1 MKTNKNELDQDF
13 DNLNNNEIL
22 SNDNQNQDEDDF
34 IENINLTSDNQVNN
48 IMNSITSSQPK
59 KQKEKKQQNNFEAQ
73 FSGRFTDPEDVGMF
87 YRWKKELEKNGKTV
101 YKELNNVIRSYLLAN
116 EKKEIMRDWKH
127 DLFQALRKVSWSAL
141 SPYQLQINR
150 RFRSMDIEMSI
161 INLKLNMIINALFK
175 DNGDL
180 EKQIDNPGADILAE
194 SKFFERT
201 IRGAVNK
208 LTNDWT
214 KKMANKIQ
222 NSERAWNDFLSSLSE
237 NEFDDI
243 LQEIGATNST
253 AQEQIEEK

>member
-13 DNLNNNEIL
+13 DNLDNNEIL
-22 SNDNQNQDEDDF
+22 SNDNQTQNEDYF
-34 IENINLTSDNQVNN
+34 IENINLTSDNQINN

>member
-13 DNLNNNEIL
+13 DNLDNNEIL
-22 SNDNQNQDEDDF
+22 SNDNQNQNEDDF
-34 IENINLTSDNQVNN
+34 IENINLTSDNQINN

>member
-13 DNLNNNEIL
+13 DNLYNNEIL
-22 SNDNQNQDEDDF
+22 SNDNQTQNEDDF
-34 IENINLTSDNQVNN
+34 IENINLTSDNQINN

>member
-1 MKTNKNELDQDF
+1 MKANKNELDQDF
-13 DNLNNNEIL
+13 DNLDNNEIL

-59 KQKEKKQQNNFEAQ
+59 KQKERKQQNNFEAQ